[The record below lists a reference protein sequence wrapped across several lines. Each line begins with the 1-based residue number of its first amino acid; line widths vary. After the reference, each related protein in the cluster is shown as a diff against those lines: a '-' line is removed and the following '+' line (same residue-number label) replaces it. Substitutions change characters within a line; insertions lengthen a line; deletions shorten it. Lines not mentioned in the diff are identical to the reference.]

1 MTDFSLNG
9 GAVWLI
15 AGLLLAAQEL
25 ILPGVFLLWI
35 GLAAIAAGLLT
46 VAIGLTLHWQIAA
59 FIVLAIALVALAAL
73 RRRPV
78 PDTLNGP
85 STGLIG
91 TTCYALAFDAGEGRV
106 RYRDGTWQARI
117 TDGAIPSANEPLK
130 ITGLDGTILL
140 VSRP

>member
-1 MTDFSLNG
+1 VSNG
-9 GAVWLI
+9 SIWLI

-35 GLAAIAAGLLT
+35 GAAAIAAGLLT
-46 VAIGLTLHWQIAA
+46 VAIGLTLHWQIGA
-59 FIVLAIALVALAAL
+59 FVALAIALVALAAL
-73 RRRPV
+73 RRRAI

-106 RYRDGTWQARI
+106 RYRDGTWQARM
-117 TDGAIPSANEPLK
+117 TDGATPSANEPLR

>member
-1 MTDFSLNG
+1 MSNG
-9 GAVWLI
+9 SIWLI

-35 GLAAIAAGLLT
+35 GAAAIAAGLLT
-46 VAIGLTLHWQIAA
+46 VTIGLTLHWQLAA
-59 FIVLAIALVALAAL
+59 FVALAIALVALAAF
-73 RRRPV
+73 RRRAV

-106 RYRDGTWQARI
+106 RYRDGTWQARM
-117 TDGAIPSANEPLK
+117 TDGATPSANEPLK
-130 ITGLDGTILL
+130 ITGLNGTILL

>member
-1 MTDFSLNG
+1 MNG
-9 GAVWLI
+9 GSLWLI

-25 ILPGVFLLWI
+25 ILPGFFLLWI
-35 GLAAIAAGLLT
+35 GLAAIGAGLLT

-59 FIVLAIALVALAAL
+59 FAALGIALVALAAL

-78 PDTLNGP
+78 PDMLNGP

-91 TTCYALAFDAGEGRV
+91 TTCYAVAFEAGEGRV
-106 RYRDGTWQARI
+106 RYRDGTWQARMA
-117 TDGAIPSANEPLK
+117 DGASPSVNDPLR
-130 ITGLDGTILL
+130 IVGLDGTILL

>member
-1 MTDFSLNG
+1 MSNG
-9 GAVWLI
+9 SIWLI

-35 GLAAIAAGLLT
+35 GAAAIAAGLLT
-46 VAIGLTLHWQIAA
+46 VAIGLTLHWQIGA
-59 FIVLAIALVALAAL
+59 FVALAIALVALAAL
-73 RRRPV
+73 RRRAI

-106 RYRDGTWQARI
+106 RYRDGTWQARM
-117 TDGAIPSANEPLK
+117 TDGATPSANEPLR

>member
-1 MTDFSLNG
+1 MSNG
-9 GAVWLI
+9 SIWLI

-35 GLAAIAAGLLT
+35 GAAAIAAGLLT
-46 VAIGLTLHWQIAA
+46 VTIGLTLHWQLAVFVA
-59 FIVLAIALVALAAL
+59 LAIALVALAAF
-73 RRRPV
+73 RRRAV

-106 RYRDGTWQARI
+106 RYRDGTWQARM
-117 TDGAIPSANEPLK
+117 TDGATPSANEPLK
-130 ITGLDGTILL
+130 ITGLNGTILL